1 MLGGRGFGSRNRLIG
16 ARCCR
21 RLFGGNDAHGLI
33 LVFGVFMRGD
43 LGFIAQELL
52 IDDQFRS
59 WFKCACIE
67 VERDLDRAVLCLRG
81 EGGFTRDNSTCIV
94 G

>member
-1 MLGGRGFGSRNRLIG
+1 
-16 ARCCR
+16 
-21 RLFGGNDAHGLI
+21 
-33 LVFGVFMRGD
+33 MRGD